1 MRVTAPLPLT
11 LVSTTAT
18 ANQYGGTTLAAWNV
32 ATAYSIGARV
42 YYYAGATAPLVYHA
56 YEALTAHTGQ
66 TPAIGG
72 TTDWLD
78 LGPVNDRAMF
88 DSRTGTLTTR
98 ADSIDVV
105 VAPGAFFDHI
115 ALVRLEGVLGV
126 QITVYR
132 GTGPTYEEFYDE
144 TFDVTEDATDWSGYF
159 FSDDVAVRTAI
170 TVTPQ
175 IFYADARVR
184 VLLTGASGATVG
196 LGLLLVGRGR
206 DLGETIESPS
216 LGIEDYSTKETDSF
230 GNTYLLER
238 EYADRASVQLI
249 LPPGQVDAVRRT
261 LAAYRATPVLYDF
274 NNTGAE
280 ARWDSLIL
288 FGYYEDFDVTL
299 TYPGKSFCSLTVQS
313 LI

>member
-98 ADSIDVV
+98 TDSLEAT

-115 ALVRLEGVLGV
+115 ALVRLEGCLSARV
-126 QITVYR
+126 IVYR
-132 GTGPTYEEFYDE
+132 GADLTYEEFYDE
-144 TFDVTEDATDWSGYF
+144 TFDVTEDADSWTDYF
-159 FSDDVAVRTAI
+159 FTDDTAVRTAI

-175 IFYADARVR
+175 IFYADAQVR
-184 VLLTGASGATVG
+184 AILTGASGATVG

-216 LGIEDYSTKETDSF
+216 LGIEDYSTKETDTF

-261 LAAYRATPVLYDF
+261 LAGYRATPALYDF
-274 NNTGAE
+274 NNTDADV
-280 ARWDSLIL
+280 RWDSLII
-288 FGYYEDFDVTL
+288 FGFYEDFDVTL
-299 TYPGKSFCSLTVQS
+299 SYPGKSFCSLSVQS